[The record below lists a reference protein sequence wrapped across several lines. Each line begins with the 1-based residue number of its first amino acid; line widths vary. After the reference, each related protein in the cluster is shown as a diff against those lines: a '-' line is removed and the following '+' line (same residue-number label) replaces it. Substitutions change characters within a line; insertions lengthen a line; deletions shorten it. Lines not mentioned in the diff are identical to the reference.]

1 MMTKANIMIVEN
13 EGAVALVVSEML
25 GRLGYA
31 VQVVVNN
38 GMDAIRAM
46 KSYDIDMIL
55 MDIRLDGELDGIEA
69 ARQIHLAADVP
80 VIYTTGYSDE
90 ETLERVKETGPFGY
104 LIKPFDMKDL
114 HVTIQIALEKSAE
127 LNKSS
132 GNGVDGAALQV
143 GDLKLDL
150 RRRSATRG
158 SESIPLTAREYIL
171 LEYLMRRKGDVCTRA
186 QIVRDVWSDYP
197 NTTSNVVDVYIR
209 YLRLKIN
216 QSDQDDPILTVRGQG
231 YKINAAS

>member
-1 MMTKANIMIVEN
+1 MTKANIMIVEN

-25 GRLGYA
+25 ARLGYA
-31 VQVVVNN
+31 VEVVVNN
-38 GMDAIRAM
+38 GTDAIRAM
-46 KSYDIDMIL
+46 KSHDIEMIL
-55 MDIRLDGELDGIEA
+55 MDIRLDSELDGIEA
-69 ARQIHLAADVP
+69 ARQIHLAADIP

-90 ETLERVKETGPFGY
+90 ETLERVKQTGPFGY

-127 LNKSS
+127 WNKSS
-132 GNGVDGAALQV
+132 ENGVAAGALQV

-158 SESIPLTAREYIL
+158 RKSIPLTAREYVL
-171 LEYLMRRKGDVCTRA
+171 LEYLMRRKGDVCSRT
-186 QIVRDVWSDYP
+186 QMVRDVWSDYP

-216 QSDQDDPILTVRGQG
+216 QGDQDDLIVTVRGHG
-231 YKINAAS
+231 YKMNAAF